1 MTKKDYEKA
10 AKMIRTQ
17 MSWGATKDGANATV
31 VQAFTEFF
39 REDNPRFDEE
49 RFRYACQREVK

>member
-1 MTKKDYEKA
+1 MTKKDYIKA

-17 MSWGATKDGANATV
+17 MSWGATKKGANDTV

-39 REDNPRFDEE
+39 RDDNPRFDEK
-49 RFRYACQREVK
+49 RFRQACKEG

>member
-1 MTKKDYEKA
+1 MTKKDYTKA

-17 MSWGATKDGANATV
+17 MSWGATKKGANDTV

-39 REDNPRFDEE
+39 REDNPRFDED
-49 RFRYACQREVK
+49 RFRQACKVG